1 LALTIPAADGKATDV
16 LKTSTCPAQIP
27 MDAFFATITW
37 FGSLYLLLPSSVL
50 LCLLFLRAGRQ
61 REAAFLAL
69 SLTIS
74 VIAVHAAKLLFR
86 RPRPDLPDMLVPMP
100 ADWSFPSAHTTQATT
115 FFLALTLI
123 AIRLLPPFWA
133 TCTALVG
140 LLLAVGVGYSR
151 VYLQVHYLSD
161 VIAGM
166 VLAILLVL
174 LVYAVLPHLHLRSG
188 N

>member
-1 LALTIPAADGKATDV
+1 
-16 LKTSTCPAQIP
+16 

-37 FGSLYLLLPSSVL
+37 FGSLYLLVPSSVL
-50 LCLLFLRAGRQ
+50 LCYLFLRTGRQ

-69 SLTIS
+69 SLAVSI
-74 VIAVHAAKLLFR
+74 VAVHAAKLLFR

-100 ADWSFPSAHTTQATT
+100 ADWSFPSAHTTQATA
-115 FFLALTLI
+115 FFLALALI
-123 AIRLLPPFWA
+123 AMRHLPPFWA
-133 TCTALVG
+133 ACTALLG
-140 LLLAVGVGYSR
+140 LLLAAGVGYSR

-166 VLAILLVL
+166 ILAIVLVL
-174 LVYAVLPHLHLRSG
+174 LVQAVLPHLHLPSG